1 MLTKKSLFLISA
13 ILVAVFLLASCQP
26 TNPTAAPPTA
36 APTKTGSIINPS
48 SYTFDLPE
56 AGAYDFGGKNFV
68 ISSYHAVFEQR
79 EDFARTYALI
89 DEIQSRYNCTI
100 EWVYPTRQAEIDAS
114 ALVGAPIADIGS
126 GIMCHQIVPMASAGI
141 FVPLDT
147 YKDKIKY
154 DDARWEPSTKAQW
167 NINGTQYGLTPK
179 IQELWKYHYVDALF
193 ANKTLLKIRGVDI
206 DELYAAQENKEWTW
220 SKFAEAAQ
228 KVTADLNHDDIP
240 DIYGCQASDY
250 NWTTS
255 FFVSAGTNV
264 IKTDENGKM
273 YFSYDQGVLDTLTF
287 FANMVRSGASR
298 NMVDANGT
306 YYGDAAADF
315 MNGSLGFHVEI
326 FQRTW
331 AYFASGMADPYG
343 VFCIP
348 LADGQTEYYLNDS
361 MYRGNVIYN
370 HSDKEFESAVADL
383 YYLYATCLYAS
394 PEDEAECY
402 WLEAENRIYDEG
414 SRYFL
419 DRVFERTN
427 VIPTRNQELS
437 HNGFQF
443 NIIDV
448 LSGTKTPQEYLS
460 EIAPVVQSMIDSY
473 YDFTK

>member
-1 MLTKKSLFLISA
+1 MKNKRLILIAVLMAALF
-13 ILVAVFLLASCQP
+13 LASCQP
-26 TNPTAAPPTA
+26 ADPTAAPPTA
-36 APTKTGSIINPS
+36 APTKTGSVIIPS

-68 ISSYHAVFEQR
+68 ISSYHAVYEQR
-79 EDFARTYALI
+79 EDFARTYALV

-100 EWVYPTRQAEIDAS
+100 EWIYPTRQAEIDAS
-114 ALVGAPIADIGS
+114 ALVGLPIADIGN

-141 FVPLDT
+141 FTSLDK
-147 YKDKIKY
+147 YEDKIKFN
-154 DDARWEPSTKAQW
+154 DARWETGMNYLW
-167 NINGTQYGLTPK
+167 NINGSQWGMSRK
-179 IQELWKYHYVDALF
+179 IQELFKYSSVDALF

-220 SKFAEAAQ
+220 AKFAEAAQ
-228 KVTADLNHDDIP
+228 KITADLNHDDIP
-240 DIYGCQASDY
+240 DIYGCQASGTD
-250 NWTTS
+250 WTTS

-273 YFSYDQGVLDTLTF
+273 YFTYDQGVLDTLTF
-287 FANMVRSGASR
+287 FANLVKSGASR
-298 NMVDANGT
+298 NMVDINGT
-306 YYGDAAADF
+306 YYGDAVTDF

-331 AYFASGMADPYG
+331 YYFASSMADPYG
-343 VFCIP
+343 VLCIP
-348 LADGQTEYYLNDS
+348 LADGQTEYYLNDL
-361 MYRGNVIYN
+361 MYHGNVIYN
-370 HSDKEFESAVADL
+370 HADKDFESDVADL
-383 YYLYATCLYAS
+383 FYLFGTCLYAS
-394 PEDEAECY
+394 PEDETECY

-427 VIPTRNQELS
+427 VIPTRNYELIG
-437 HNGFQF
+437 NGLNF

-460 EIAPVVQSMIDSY
+460 EIAPVAQSMIDNY
-473 YDFTK
+473 YNFS